1 MFIIVNCV
9 SLNKKFQSDLEE
21 AVMPQTPDRSQWGD
35 PHIFLKIAPSHGP
48 ISTKPTTCL
57 ISRPI
62 RLTIPNCTHIY
73 SAILPQYTGMTATH
87 TDQQMVVGYVR

>member
-35 PHIFLKIAPSHGP
+35 PHLSSKLPLLMDQFPQSQLPASSLDPSDLPSQTAPIFIQPFCHNTP
-48 ISTKPTTCL
+48 E
-57 ISRPI
+57 
-62 RLTIPNCTHIY
+62 
-73 SAILPQYTGMTATH
+73 
-87 TDQQMVVGYVR
+87 